1 MFVGF
6 LFGSYI
12 LGSLADSIG
21 RRRVVIGY
29 LIALTGVQILTALS
43 PSYYVFAICRLLV
56 GFLVAG
62 GLSAYVLVCEVIGPK
77 QRSLLASATAIAFGL
92 GFSFLSLAAYLIH
105 HWRGIVILS
114 AVLTL
119 AVILFYK

>member
-1 MFVGF
+1 M
-6 LFGSYI
+6 
-12 LGSLADSIG
+12 
-21 RRRVVIGY
+21 
-29 LIALTGVQILTALS
+29 
-43 PSYYVFAICRLLV
+43 FAICRLLV

-77 QRSLLASATAIAFGL
+77 QRSLLVSASAIAFGI

-105 HWRGIVILS
+105 HWRGVVILS